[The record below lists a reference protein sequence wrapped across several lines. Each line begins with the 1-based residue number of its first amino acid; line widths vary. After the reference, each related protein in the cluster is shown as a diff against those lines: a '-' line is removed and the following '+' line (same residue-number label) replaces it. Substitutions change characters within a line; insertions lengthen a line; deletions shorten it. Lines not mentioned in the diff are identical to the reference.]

1 MGGHRPSR
9 IHHLPILVTDM
20 AFVTF
25 KTELGARQVDMV
37 YATQAE
43 ANSAAAQNPNL
54 TAHTG
59 NVNEDVNPGD
69 YINSAGAL
77 LSAPPAA
84 IQHRDERV
92 QHKAEVRDVF
102 NAWVE
107 RRNDWQ
113 TGLGL
118 DDNHE
123 DALKAADRWA
133 YHACATAD
141 ALVDFNYLPSLSLT
155 NRNSFIEHIIKALR
169 DDDRDAYDRFLS
181 TKTARD
187 AWSAVNCRDGQQ
199 IYSDMLSGTPGVP
212 QDPDGSFT
220 ALGSTITIPTG
231 FDPSRETLR
240 DT

>member
-1 MGGHRPSR
+1 
-9 IHHLPILVTDM
+9 M

-37 YATQAE
+37 FATQAE

-59 NVNEDVNPGD
+59 NINEDVVPGD

-84 IQHRDERV
+84 IRNRDAATDHKAQIRDE
-92 QHKAEVRDVF
+92 F
-102 NAWVE
+102 TAWVL
-107 RRNDWQ
+107 RRNTWMG
-113 TGLGL
+113 GLGL

-133 YHACATAD
+133 YHSAATAD
-141 ALVDFNYLPSLSLT
+141 VLVDFNYLPSLSLT

-169 DDDRDAYDRFLS
+169 DDDRDAYERYLAS
-181 TKTARD
+181 KTARD
-187 AWSAVNCRDGQQ
+187 AWSGSVLPRRPTDLLGYAVRH
-199 IYSDMLSGTPGVP
+199 SRHSARPGRVVQLAWEHDYNTNQVRP
-212 QDPDGSFT
+212 
-220 ALGSTITIPTG
+220 IPTDLEG
-231 FDPSRETLR
+231 HIRCR
-240 DT
+240 V

>member
-1 MGGHRPSR
+1 
-9 IHHLPILVTDM
+9 M

-37 YATQAE
+37 FATQAE

-59 NVNEDVNPGD
+59 NINEDVVPGD

-84 IQHRDERV
+84 IRNRDAATDHKAQVRDE
-92 QHKAEVRDVF
+92 F
-102 NAWVE
+102 TAWVL
-107 RRNDWQ
+107 RRNTWMD
-113 TGLGL
+113 GLGL

-133 YHACATAD
+133 YHSAATAD
-141 ALVDFNYLPSLSLT
+141 VLVDFNYLPSLSLT
-155 NRNSFIEHIIKALR
+155 NRNSFVEHIIKALR
-169 DDDRDAYDRFLS
+169 DDDRDAYERFLS
-181 TKTARD
+181 SKTARD
-187 AWSAVNCRDGQQ
+187 AWSAVSCRDGQL
-199 IYSDMLSGTPGVP
+199 IYSDMLSGTPGTP
-212 QDPDGSFT
+212 QDPDGSFNS
-220 ALGSTITIPTG
+220 LGSTITIPTK
-231 FDPSRETLR
+231 FDPSRLTLR